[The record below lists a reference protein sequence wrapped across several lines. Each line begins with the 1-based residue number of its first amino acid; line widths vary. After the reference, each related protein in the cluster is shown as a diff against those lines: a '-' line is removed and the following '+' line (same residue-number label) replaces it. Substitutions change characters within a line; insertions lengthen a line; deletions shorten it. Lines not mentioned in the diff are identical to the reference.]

1 MAANIHV
8 TFLITNSYQKV
19 KKGGSEVKMLGYE
32 ISKACGGHLVSQRDI
47 GSLAITIAIEESR
60 CIFNRVKSKLPV
72 MRFGCRIDLW
82 YEIR

>member
-19 KKGGSEVKMLGYE
+19 KKRGVRGQNAWLRN
-32 ISKACGGHLVSQRDI
+32 KACGGHLVSQSDI

-60 CIFNRVKSKLPV
+60 CIFNQASRHALRMSH
-72 MRFGCRIDLW
+72 
-82 YEIR
+82 

>member
-19 KKGGSEVKMLGYE
+19 KKRGVRGQNAWLRN
-32 ISKACGGHLVSQRDI
+32 KACGGHLVSQRDI
-47 GSLAITIAIEESR
+47 GPLAITIAIEESR